1 MEYFGILCKL
11 GEFQEFAEALF
22 GQLSVEIDEEREIVG
37 LAVKANDDIANKVQF
52 KKLDEIANEILP
64 DFKNKV
70 EGFLGIKV
78 PENVS
83 LNFPELEELKRV
95 KGKKVFADKESKEF
109 VTELFNA
116 VAKENLKRIA
126 ELMQQDT
133 AKYLVYSTYAIQYIS
148 KITTTYGDYLD
159 SIIYLNKFI
168 LSRYPQIILHKQ
180 GEPYETKFENVNSGY
195 LGAVKMTVLEE
206 LIHSVQENL
215 QQVNK
220 NAAMEVNRINEE
232 LAKIILS
239 LDTETVN
246 KLSEYCQL
254 QAVPDDFPF
263 AKKANLFF
271 FLNPDHFLIEQIGP
285 DVMTFT
291 HVEIDPKIGE
301 SVPQLLDIYKKWLV
315 PIQQHHAAFTAM
327 EGMAAFAIENI
338 LKDDSDFQNYLTTF
352 MGTDFSSY
360 QVRKSMGKDFT
371 KIIYEKLGKDTFKK
385 MIEIPPNTRELKDPQ
400 LYLNKLSL

>member
-22 GQLSVEIDEEREIVG
+22 GQLSVEINEEKEIAE
-37 LAVKANDDIANKVQF
+37 LAVKAKDDIAKKVQF
-52 KKLDEIANEILP
+52 KELEEIANEVLP

-70 EGFLGIKV
+70 EDFLGMKIPNNIELK
-78 PENVS
+78 
-83 LNFPELEELKRV
+83 FPELEELKRL
-95 KGKKVFADKESKEF
+95 KGNKVFADKESKEF

-116 VAKENLKRIA
+116 VAKENLKKIA

-180 GEPYETKFENVNSGY
+180 GEPYESRFQNVNSGY
-195 LGAVKMTVLEE
+195 QGAVKMTVLEE
-206 LIHSVQENL
+206 LIHSAQGNL

-239 LDTETVN
+239 LDNETVN

-301 SVPQLLDIYKKWLV
+301 SIPELLDIYKRWLV

-327 EGMAAFAIENI
+327 EGMAGFAIENI
-338 LKDDSDFQNYLTTF
+338 LKDDEDFQNYLTTF

-371 KIIYEKLGKDTFKK
+371 KMVYEEFGKDTFKK
-385 MIEIPPNTRELKDPQ
+385 MIEIPPNTKELKDPQ
-400 LYLNKLSL
+400 LYINKLSL

>member
-1 MEYFGILCKL
+1 M

-22 GQLSVEIDEEREIVG
+22 GQLSVEINEEKEIAE
-37 LAVKANDDIANKVQF
+37 LAIKAKEDISGKVQF
-52 KKLDEIANEILP
+52 KEIEDIAKDILP
-64 DFKNKV
+64 EFKEKV
-70 EGFLGIKV
+70 EDFLGLKV
-78 PENVS
+78 PDNIS
-83 LNFPELEELKRV
+83 LEFPELEELKKL
-95 KGKKVFADKESKEF
+95 KGDKVFANKESKEF
-109 VTELFNA
+109 VIELFNA
-116 VAKENLKRIA
+116 VAKEDLKKIT
-126 ELMQQDT
+126 ELMQKDMV
-133 AKYLVYSTYAIQYIS
+133 KYLVYSTYAIQYIS

-180 GEPYETKFENVNSGY
+180 GEPYESRFENINSGY
-195 LGAVKMTVLEE
+195 FGAVKMAVLEE
-206 LIHSVQENL
+206 LIHSTQENL
-215 QQVNK
+215 QETNK
-220 NAAMEVNRINEE
+220 NAAMKVNKINEE
-232 LAKIILS
+232 LATIILS
-239 LDTETVN
+239 LDTETIN

-254 QAVPDDFPF
+254 QAVPDDFPY

-301 SVPQLLDIYKKWLV
+301 LIPKLLEIYRKWLV
-315 PIQQHHAAFTAM
+315 PIQQHHAAFTVM

-338 LKDDSDFQNYLTTF
+338 LKDDQDFQNYLTMF

-371 KIIYEKLGKDTFKK
+371 KTVYEKLGKDVFKK
-385 MIEIPPNTRELKDPQ
+385 IMINPPNTREIKEPK
-400 LYLNKLSL
+400 LYLKRLRS

>member
-22 GQLSVEIDEEREIVG
+22 GQLSVEINEEKEIAE
-37 LAVKANDDIANKVQF
+37 LAVKAKDDIAKKVQF
-52 KKLDEIANEILP
+52 KELEEIANAVLP

-70 EGFLGIKV
+70 EDFLGMKIPNNIELK
-78 PENVS
+78 
-83 LNFPELEELKRV
+83 FPELEELKRL
-95 KGKKVFADKESKEF
+95 KGNKVFADKESKEF

-116 VAKENLKRIA
+116 VAKENLKKIA

-180 GEPYETKFENVNSGY
+180 GEPYESRFQNVNSGY
-195 LGAVKMTVLEE
+195 QGAVKMTVLEE
-206 LIHSVQENL
+206 LIHSAQGNL

-239 LDTETVN
+239 LDNETVN

-301 SVPQLLDIYKKWLV
+301 SIPELLDIYKRWLV

-327 EGMAAFAIENI
+327 EGMAGFAIENI
-338 LKDDSDFQNYLTTF
+338 LKDDEDFQNYLTTF

-371 KIIYEKLGKDTFKK
+371 KMVYEEFGKDTFKK
-385 MIEIPPNTRELKDPQ
+385 MIEIPPNTKELKDPQ
-400 LYLNKLSL
+400 LYINKLSL

>member
-1 MEYFGILCKL
+1 M

-22 GQLSVEIDEEREIVG
+22 GQLSVEINEEKEIAE
-37 LAVKANDDIANKVQF
+37 LAIKAKEDISGKVQF
-52 KKLDEIANEILP
+52 KEIEDIAKDILP
-64 DFKNKV
+64 EFKEKV
-70 EGFLGIKV
+70 EDFLGLKV
-78 PENVS
+78 PDNIS
-83 LNFPELEELKRV
+83 LEFPELEELKKL
-95 KGKKVFADKESKEF
+95 KGDKVFANKESKEF
-109 VTELFNA
+109 VIELFNA
-116 VAKENLKRIA
+116 VAKEDLKKIT
-126 ELMQQDT
+126 ELMQKDMV
-133 AKYLVYSTYAIQYIS
+133 KYLVYSTYAIQYIS

-180 GEPYETKFENVNSGY
+180 GEPYESRFQNINSGY
-195 LGAVKMTVLEE
+195 LGAVKMAVLEE
-206 LIHSVQENL
+206 LIHSTQENL
-215 QQVNK
+215 QETNK
-220 NAAMEVNRINEE
+220 NAAMKVNKINEE
-232 LAKIILS
+232 LATIILS
-239 LDTETVN
+239 LDTETIN

-254 QAVPDDFPF
+254 QAVPDDFPY

-301 SVPQLLDIYKKWLV
+301 LIPKLLEIYRKWLV
-315 PIQQHHAAFTAM
+315 PIQQHHAAFTVM

-338 LKDDSDFQNYLTTF
+338 LKDDQDFQNYLTMF

-371 KIIYEKLGKDTFKK
+371 KTVYEKLGKDVFKK
-385 MIEIPPNTRELKDPQ
+385 IMINPPNTREIKEPK
-400 LYLNKLSL
+400 LYLKRLRS

>member
-1 MEYFGILCKL
+1 MEYFWILCKL

-22 GQLSVEIDEEREIVG
+22 GQLSVEINEEKEITE
-37 LAVKANDDIANKVQF
+37 LAVKAREDIRDKVQF
-52 KKLDEIANEILP
+52 KELNEIANTVLP

-70 EGFLGIKV
+70 EEFLGVKI
-78 PENVS
+78 PENIS
-83 LNFPELEELKRV
+83 LQFPELAELKKI
-95 KGKKVFADKESKEF
+95 KGKKVFADKESKDF
-109 VTELFNA
+109 VTELFSA
-116 VAKENLKRIA
+116 VAKEDLKKIA

-180 GEPYETKFENVNSGY
+180 GEPYESRFENVNSGY

-206 LIHSVQENL
+206 LIHSAQGNL

-220 NAAMEVNRINEE
+220 NAAMEVNKINEE

-239 LDTETVN
+239 LNTETIN

-301 SVPQLLDIYKKWLV
+301 SIPELLEIYKKWLV
-315 PIQQHHAAFTAM
+315 PIQQHHAAFTTM
-327 EGMAAFAIENI
+327 EGMAAFAIESI
-338 LKDDSDFQNYLTTF
+338 LKDDQDFQNYLMTF
-352 MGTDFSSY
+352 MGTDFSAY
-360 QVRKSMGKDFT
+360 QIRKSMGKDFT
-371 KIIYEKLGKDTFKK
+371 KTVYEKLGKEAFKK

-400 LYLNKLSL
+400 LYLKKLSL

>member
-1 MEYFGILCKL
+1 M
-11 GEFQEFAEALF
+11 GEFQEFTEALF
-22 GQLSVEIDEEREIVG
+22 GQLSVELDEEKEIIK
-37 LAVKANDDIANKVQF
+37 LASRANEDIGRKVEFKDLEDIATGIF
-52 KKLDEIANEILP
+52 SDY
-64 DFKNKV
+64 KNKV
-70 EGFLGIKV
+70 EEFLGVKI
-78 PENVS
+78 PENIE
-83 LNFPELEELKRV
+83 LKFPELTDLKRL
-95 KGKKVFADKESKEF
+95 KGEKVFADKESKEF

-116 VAKENLKRIA
+116 VAKEDKTKIA
-126 ELMQQDT
+126 ELMQEDT

-168 LSRYPQIILHKQ
+168 LSRYPEIILHKQ
-180 GEPYETKFENVNSGY
+180 GEPYEVKFDSVNSGY
-195 LGAVKMTVLEE
+195 IGAVKMTVLEE
-206 LIHSVQENL
+206 LIHAAQENL

-220 NAAMEVNRINEE
+220 NAAIKVNKINEE
-232 LAKIILS
+232 LASIILS
-239 LDTETVN
+239 LDTETTN

-301 SVPQLLDIYKKWLV
+301 SIPQLLDIYKKWLV

-338 LKDDSDFQNYLTTF
+338 LKDDKDFQNYLTTF
-352 MGTDFSSY
+352 MGTDFSAY

-371 KIIYEKLGKDTFKK
+371 KTIYEKLGINTFKK
-385 MIEIPPNTRELKDPQ
+385 MIEIPPNTKELKDPQ
-400 LYLNKLSL
+400 LYLKKLS

>member
-1 MEYFGILCKL
+1 LILCGL
-11 GEFQEFAEALF
+11 GEYQEFAEALF
-22 GQLSVEIDEEREIVG
+22 GQLAVEIDEEKEIIELATKARE
-37 LAVKANDDIANKVQF
+37 DISGKVQF
-52 KKLDEIANEILP
+52 KELEEIAKEVIP
-64 DFKNKV
+64 IYKNKI
-70 EGFLGIKV
+70 EEFLGIKV
-78 PENVS
+78 PEKIE
-83 LNFPELEELKRV
+83 LKFPELEELKRI
-95 KGKKVFADKESKEF
+95 KGKKVFSDEESKEF

-116 VAKENLKRIA
+116 VAKQNLKKIA
-126 ELMQQDT
+126 ELMQQDMV
-133 AKYLVYSTYAIQYIS
+133 KYFVYSTYAIQYVS

-159 SIIYLNKFI
+159 GEIYLNKFI

-180 GEPYETKFENVNSGY
+180 GEPYESKFENVNSGY

-206 LIHSVQENL
+206 LIHSTQDNL
-215 QQVNK
+215 QEINK
-220 NAAMEVNRINEE
+220 NAAMTVNKINEE
-232 LAKIILS
+232 LASIILA

-291 HVEIDPKIGE
+291 HVEMDPKIGE
-301 SVPQLLDIYKKWLV
+301 LIPELLDIYKKWLV

-327 EGMAAFAIENI
+327 EGMASFAIDNI
-338 LKDDSDFQNYLTTF
+338 LKNDQDFQNYLTTF

-371 KIIYEKLGKDTFKK
+371 KAVYEKLGKDTFKK
-385 MIEIPPNTRELKDPQ
+385 IMNVPPNTRELKDPQ
-400 LYLNKLSL
+400 LYLKKLSQ

>member
-1 MEYFGILCKL
+1 M
-11 GEFQEFAEALF
+11 GEFQEFTDALF
-22 GQLSVEIDEEREIVG
+22 GQLSVEIDEEKEIIK
-37 LAVKANDDIANKVQF
+37 LASRANDDIGQ
-52 KKLDEIANEILP
+52 
-64 DFKNKV
+64 KV
-70 EGFLGIKV
+70 EFKDLEDIATEVFFNYKTKVEEFLGVKV
-78 PENVS
+78 PENIE
-83 LNFPELEELKRV
+83 LKFPELTDLKRL
-95 KGKKVFADKESKEF
+95 KGEKVFADKESKEF

-116 VAKENLKRIA
+116 VAKEDKTKIA

-133 AKYLVYSTYAIQYIS
+133 AKYFVYSTYAIQYIS

-159 SIIYLNKFI
+159 STIYLNKFI
-168 LSRYPQIILHKQ
+168 LSRYPEIILHKQ
-180 GEPYETKFENVNSGY
+180 GEPYELKFDSVNSGY
-195 LGAVKMTVLEE
+195 IGAVKMTVIEE
-206 LIHSVQENL
+206 LIHAAQENL

-220 NAAMEVNRINEE
+220 NAAIEVNKINEE
-232 LAKIILS
+232 LASIILS
-239 LDTETVN
+239 LDTETIN

-301 SVPQLLDIYKKWLV
+301 SIPQLLDIYKKWLV

-327 EGMAAFAIENI
+327 EGMAAFAIESI
-338 LKDDSDFQNYLTTF
+338 LKDDKDFQNYLTTF
-352 MGTDFSSY
+352 MGTDFSAY

-371 KIIYEKLGKDTFKK
+371 KTIYEKLGTKTFKK
-385 MIEIPPNTRELKDPQ
+385 MIEVPPNTKELKDPQ
-400 LYLNKLSL
+400 LYLKKLS

>member
-1 MEYFGILCKL
+1 M
-11 GEFQEFAEALF
+11 GEFVEFTEALF
-22 GQLSVEIDEEREIVG
+22 GQLSVEIDEEREIAE
-37 LAVKANDDIANKVQF
+37 LAAKANDDIAEKVQF
-52 KKLDEIANEILP
+52 KKLEDIAKEVFPILK
-64 DFKNKV
+64 DKV
-70 EGFLGIKV
+70 EEFLGIKV
-78 PENVS
+78 SDNIQLE
-83 LNFPELEELKRV
+83 FPELEELKKL
-95 KGKKVFADKESKEF
+95 KGNKVFADKDAKEF
-109 VTELFNA
+109 VTELFTA
-116 VAKENLKRIA
+116 VAKEDRNKIA
-126 ELMQQDT
+126 ELMKKDT

-159 SIIYLNKFI
+159 DVIYLNKFI

-180 GEPYETKFENVNSGY
+180 GEPYESRFENVNSGY

-215 QQVNK
+215 QQINK
-220 NAAMEVNRINEE
+220 NAAKEVNRINEE
-232 LAKIILS
+232 LASIILS
-239 LDTETVN
+239 LDSETIN

-301 SVPQLLDIYKKWLV
+301 SIPQLLDIYKRWLV

-327 EGMAAFAIENI
+327 EGMAGFAIESI
-338 LKDDSDFQNYLTTF
+338 LKDDQDFQNYLTTF

-360 QVRKSMGKDFT
+360 QVRKSMGKDFA
-371 KIIYEKLGKDTFKK
+371 KIVYEKLGKDTFKK

-400 LYLNKLSL
+400 LYLKKLSQ

>member
-1 MEYFGILCKL
+1 M
-11 GEFQEFAEALF
+11 GEFQEFTEALF
-22 GQLSVEIDEEREIVG
+22 AQLSVEIDEEKEIIK
-37 LAVKANDDIANKVQF
+37 LASRANEDIGQKAEFKNLEDIATNIFSEYKG
-52 KKLDEIANEILP
+52 
-64 DFKNKV
+64 KV
-70 EGFLGIKV
+70 EEFLGIKI
-78 PENVS
+78 PENIE
-83 LNFPELEELKRV
+83 LKFPELTDLKIL
-95 KGKKVFADKESKEF
+95 KGKKVFADKKSKEF

-116 VAKENLKRIA
+116 VAKENKTRIA
-126 ELMQQDT
+126 ELMQEDT

-168 LSRYPQIILHKQ
+168 LSRYPKIILHKQ
-180 GEPYETKFENVNSGY
+180 GEPYESKFDSVNSGY
-195 LGAVKMTVLEE
+195 IGAVKMTVIEE
-206 LIHSVQENL
+206 LIHAVQENL

-220 NAAMEVNRINEE
+220 NAAMEVNKINEE
-232 LAKIILS
+232 LASIILS
-239 LDTETVN
+239 LDTKTINE
-246 KLSEYCQL
+246 LADYCQL

-301 SVPQLLDIYKKWLV
+301 SIPQLLDIYKKWLV

-338 LKDDSDFQNYLTTF
+338 LKDDKDFQNYLATF
-352 MGTDFSSY
+352 MGTDFSAY
-360 QVRKSMGKDFT
+360 QVRKSIGKDFT
-371 KIIYEKLGKDTFKK
+371 KAVYEKLGTITFKK
-385 MIEIPPNTRELKDPQ
+385 MIEIPPNTKELKDPQ
-400 LYLNKLSL
+400 LYLKKLS

>member
-1 MEYFGILCKL
+1 MILYDL
-11 GEFQEFAEALF
+11 GEYQEFAEALF
-22 GQLSVEIDEEREIVG
+22 GQLAVEIDEEKEIIELATKARE
-37 LAVKANDDIANKVQF
+37 DISGKVQF
-52 KKLDEIANEILP
+52 KELEEIAKEVIP
-64 DFKNKV
+64 IYKNKI
-70 EGFLGIKV
+70 EEFLGIKV
-78 PENVS
+78 PEKIE
-83 LNFPELEELKRV
+83 LRFPELEELKRI
-95 KGKKVFADKESKEF
+95 KGKKVFSDEESKEF
-109 VTELFNA
+109 VAELFNA
-116 VAKENLKRIA
+116 VAKQNLKKIA
-126 ELMQQDT
+126 ELMQQDMV
-133 AKYLVYSTYAIQYIS
+133 KYFVYSTYAIQYVS

-159 SIIYLNKFI
+159 GEIYLNKFI

-180 GEPYETKFENVNSGY
+180 GEPYESKFENVNSGY

-206 LIHSVQENL
+206 LIHSTQDNL
-215 QQVNK
+215 QEINK
-220 NAAMEVNRINEE
+220 NAAMTVNKINEE
-232 LAKIILS
+232 LASIILA

-291 HVEIDPKIGE
+291 HVEMDPKIGE
-301 SVPQLLDIYKKWLV
+301 LIPELLDIYKKWLV

-327 EGMAAFAIENI
+327 EGMASFAIDNI
-338 LKDDSDFQNYLTTF
+338 LKNDQDFQNYLTTF

-371 KIIYEKLGKDTFKK
+371 KAVYEKLGKDTFKK
-385 MIEIPPNTRELKDPQ
+385 IMNVPPNTRELKDPQ
-400 LYLNKLSL
+400 LYLKKLSQ

>member
-1 MEYFGILCKL
+1 L
-11 GEFQEFAEALF
+11 GEFQEFADALF
-22 GQLSVEIDEEREIVG
+22 GQLSVEINEEKEIIE
-37 LAVKANDDIANKVQF
+37 LATRARDDIANKVQF
-52 KKLDEIANEILP
+52 KELDDIATEMLP

-70 EGFLGIKV
+70 EEFVGIKI
-78 PENVS
+78 PENIS
-83 LNFPELEELKRV
+83 LKFPELEELKRI
-95 KGKKVFADKESKEF
+95 KGNKVFADNESKEF
-109 VTELFNA
+109 VKELFNA
-116 VAKENLKRIA
+116 VAKENLTKIA

-159 SIIYLNKFI
+159 SEIYLNKFI

-180 GEPYETKFENVNSGY
+180 GEPYESRFQSVNSGY

-206 LIHSVQENL
+206 LIHSTQENL

-220 NAAMEVNRINEE
+220 KAAMEVNKINEE

-239 LDTETVN
+239 LDSETIN

-301 SVPQLLDIYKKWLV
+301 SIPELLDIYKRWLV

-338 LKDDSDFQNYLTTF
+338 LKDDQDFQNYLTTF

-371 KIIYEKLGKDTFKK
+371 KILYEKLGKDTFKK

-400 LYLNKLSL
+400 LYLKKLSL

>member
-1 MEYFGILCKL
+1 M
-11 GEFQEFAEALF
+11 GEFQEFTEALF
-22 GQLSVEIDEEREIVG
+22 GQLSVEIDEEKEIIK
-37 LAVKANDDIANKVQF
+37 LASRAKEDLKGKVEFNSLENIATDVF
-52 KKLDEIANEILP
+52 STY
-64 DFKNKV
+64 KNKV
-70 EGFLGIKV
+70 EEFLGVKI
-78 PENVS
+78 PENME
-83 LNFPELEELKRV
+83 LKFPELTDLKRL
-95 KGKKVFADKESKEF
+95 KGEKVFADKESKEF
-109 VTELFNA
+109 VTQLFNA
-116 VAKENLKRIA
+116 VAKEDKTRIA
-126 ELMQQDT
+126 ELMQEDT
-133 AKYLVYSTYAIQYIS
+133 AKYLVYSTYAIQYVS

-168 LSRYPQIILHKQ
+168 LSRYPEIILHKQ
-180 GEPYETKFENVNSGY
+180 GEPYDARFDSVNSGY
-195 LGAVKMTVLEE
+195 IGAVKMTVIEE
-206 LIHSVQENL
+206 LIHAAQGNL

-220 NAAMEVNRINEE
+220 NAAIEVNKINEE
-232 LAKIILS
+232 LASIILA
-239 LDTETVN
+239 LDSETIN

-301 SVPQLLDIYKKWLV
+301 SIPQLLDIYKKWLV

-338 LKDDSDFQNYLTTF
+338 LKDDKDFQNYLTTF
-352 MGTDFSSY
+352 MGTDFSAY

-371 KIIYEKLGKDTFKK
+371 KTVYEKLGTNTFKK
-385 MIEIPPNTRELKDPQ
+385 MIEIPPNTKELKDPQ
-400 LYLNKLSL
+400 LYLKKLS